1 MIPFFRKIREQYA
14 NDNKPLK
21 YMRYAIGEIVLVVIG
36 ILIAIQVNN
45 WNEKRKT
52 EKQFEVTLDRLY
64 TSIKVDLDILYYFQ
78 NSFKDQLAMIDEILE
93 NSDNIES
100 QLLINML
107 YYIETD
113 PNAYSTETSFHL
125 SNLRFDPNNENH
137 SNIAK
142 RIATLVN
149 NEWWNEYLSSSNKA
163 RENII
168 EPLLKESD
176 ITIIPTS
183 FGFGPLVENVL
194 YTHIFSKKDIEDVRS
209 LIHSRKI
216 QNALN
221 TLKLNKTYLSNNLIT
236 HIEDREPIL
245 SEIKKYYPQ
254 VQLLIENI
262 GIVGNALESGWFE
275 SVPMTFIDE
284 KEGVW
289 EIKIHLSKG
298 RFKFRAND
306 SWSQNWGENSYSPGS
321 LLMNGRDIQ
330 VEEGFYHIRI
340 NLTENDYFVKRQSTD
355 D

>member
-1 MIPFFRKIREQYA
+1 
-14 NDNKPLK
+14 
-21 YMRYAIGEIVLVVIG
+21 MRYAIGEIVLVVIG

-64 TSIKVDLDILYYFQ
+64 TSIKVDLDMLYYYQ

-137 SNIAK
+137 SNITK

-149 NEWWNEYLSSSNKA
+149 NEWWNEFISSSNKV
-163 RENII
+163 RENLI
-168 EPLLKESD
+168 EPILKDSE
-176 ITIIPTS
+176 ITFVPTT
-183 FGFGPLVENVL
+183 FGFGPSGEEDPR

-209 LIHSRKI
+209 LIYSRKF

-221 TLKLNKTYLSNNLIT
+221 TLRLNKTYLSGSLILF
-236 HIEDREPIL
+236 IEDREPIL
-245 SEIKKYYPQ
+245 GEIKKYYPQ

-262 GIVGNALESGWFE
+262 GIVGEPLELEWFK
-275 SVPMTFIDE
+275 SVPMALIDE

-321 LLMNGRDIQ
+321 LLMNGKDIQ

-340 NLTENDYFVKRQSTD
+340 NLTENDYFVKRL
-355 D
+355 

>member
-1 MIPFFRKIREQYA
+1 MINFFREIRRKLA
-14 NDNKPLK
+14 DDNKPLK

-36 ILIAIQVNN
+36 ILIALQINN
-45 WNEKRKT
+45 WNEKRKI
-52 EKQFEVTLDRLY
+52 EKQFKVTLDRLY
-64 TSIKVDLDILYYFQ
+64 TSIKVDLDILYYYQ
-78 NSFKDQLAMIDEILE
+78 NSYKDQLAMIDEILE
-93 NSDNIES
+93 NSDNTES

-113 PNAYSTETSFHL
+113 PTAYSTETSFHL
-125 SNLRFDPNNENH
+125 SNLRFDPKNKIHN
-137 SNIAK
+137 NIAK

-149 NEWWNEYLSSSNKA
+149 NEWWNGYLSSSNKA

-168 EPLLKESD
+168 EPLLKDSD
-176 ITIIPTS
+176 ITIVPTTFGSSPSDENS
-183 FGFGPLVENVL
+183 F

-209 LIHSRKI
+209 LIYSRKF

-221 TLKLNKTYLSNNLIT
+221 TLKLNKTYLSDNLI
-236 HIEDREPIL
+236 IFFQGRESIL
-245 SEIKKYYPQ
+245 SDIKIYYPQ
-254 VQLLIENI
+254 VQLLFENI
-262 GIVGNALESGWFE
+262 GIVGNALESGWFK
-275 SVPMTFIDE
+275 SVPMALINE

-321 LLMNGRDIQ
+321 LLMNGKDIQ

-340 NLTENDYFVKRQSTD
+340 NLSDNDYFVKRL
-355 D
+355 